1 VDTVDREI
9 AAPLV
14 ARVRKARAA
23 VHRRASMPPLVP
35 PFVLD
40 VMLEIPAGISILFGP
55 SGAGKS
61 TLLDCIAGL
70 VRPDVGCVRVA
81 QEVWFDSQ
89 KSVDLPVHQ
98 RRVGYVFQSLALFPH
113 LSVEQNIAYGIAQR
127 APQEIS
133 QRLEEVLQA
142 FGIADLRRRKPA
154 EISGGEA
161 QRVELA
167 RALVTDPQVLLLD
180 EPMSGLDEELK
191 ASIIADLRAW
201 RTAKNIPILY
211 VTHSKSEAQALGD
224 RRIVM
229 RAGRVIDQESAP
241 MQG

>member
-1 VDTVDREI
+1 MDTVDQQL
-9 AAPLV
+9 AAPLM

-23 VHRRASMPPLVP
+23 VHTRASLPPLAP
-35 PFVLD
+35 LFVLD
-40 VMLEIPAGISILFGP
+40 VTLEIPAGISILFGP

-70 VRPDVGCVRVA
+70 VRPDAGCVRVA
-81 QEVWFDSQ
+81 HEVWFDSQ
-89 KSVDLPVHQ
+89 KSIDLPVHQ

-113 LSVEQNIAYGIAQR
+113 LSVEQNIAYGIAHH
-127 APQEIS
+127 APQERS
-133 QRLEEVLQA
+133 QRLEEVMQG
-142 FGIADLRRRKPA
+142 FGIAELRRRKPA

-211 VTHSKSEAQALGD
+211 VTHSKGEAQALGD

-229 RAGRVIDQESAP
+229 RAGKVMDERSAL

>member
-1 VDTVDREI
+1 VDTVDQPI
-9 AAPLV
+9 AAPLSV
-14 ARVRKARAA
+14 RVRKARAA
-23 VHRRASMPPLVP
+23 ASPRAALPSLA

-40 VMLEIPAGISILFGP
+40 VALEIPAGITVLFGP

-70 VRPDVGCVRVA
+70 VRPDAGRVSIA
-81 QEVWFDSQ
+81 RNVWFDTQ
-89 KSVDLPVHQ
+89 KGIDLPVHQ

-113 LSVEQNIAYGIAQR
+113 LSVEQNITYGIAHLPLPER
-127 APQEIS
+127 T
-133 QRLEEVLQA
+133 RRVEEVMLA
-142 FGIADLRRRKPA
+142 FGIVDLRRRKPA

-167 RALVTDPQVLLLD
+167 RALLTDPQVLLLD
-180 EPMSGLDEELK
+180 EPMSGLDEDLK
-191 ASIIADLRAW
+191 AGIIADLRAW
-201 RTAKNIPILY
+201 RTTKNVPILY

-229 RAGRVIDQESAP
+229 RVGKVTGEQFPPIPEF
-241 MQG
+241 